1 MTPPISVSDLG
12 VALATRGWK
21 ATICDSREF
30 GKLFPKE
37 ELVDVDPAGYL
48 KCVDGRGSDAV
59 GKQQH
64 GPKMLGGVYGIA
76 LNRGIKT
83 TKELE
88 GICQEVAKAGHVP
101 TVHGD
106 EGGILGC
113 GFCKLW
119 LNGKFADEGG
129 VNAAAP
135 EFTADEGAA
144 AVKSAG
150 GVVENHVAKHTEKY
164 VILNFCPDKTFVP
177 NGKDQRFI
185 VDCWAL
191 GKFNLDITKYALT
204 AAATV
209 EKLNPGQKPCPW
221 KAYIVTPAEPRFGP
235 AEIVGALQGR
245 GWQASIQTKSMNKS
259 QLVPVDPAGYL
270 KCVDGRGSDAKG
282 AQQRGPKML
291 GGVYGIAVNRGVK
304 ELKEIEAIC
313 QEVKAAGHVPTVHGD
328 ESGILGCGF
337 CKLWLNDKFADE
349 AMVNESKPKFD
360 AQAAAVAVE
369 KAGGVVENH
378 VGKHTEKIVYLNFID
393 GMTLEPNALDQRF
406 IVDAWAAGKFGL
418 DIPKYCVTAA
428 ATVEKLNPGQ
438 SPCPWKAV
446 LIVPDDHE
454 DAPKPAPACCTIM

>member
-1 MTPPISVSDLG
+1 MGPCLSTPEAPKVKKIAPKPLRYQQKRLSPEDVKG
-12 VALATRGWK
+12 VLEGRGW
-21 ATICDSREF
+21 
-30 GKLFPKE
+30 
-37 ELVDVDPAGYL
+37 DVSIVTEDKCPVPVVYVQPNGIL
-48 KCVDGRGSDAV
+48 KCVDGRGSDNKDRMA
-59 GKQQH
+59 

-313 QEVKAAGHVPTVHGD
+313 QEVKACRPRPDRPRRRVRHPRLRLLQALAQRQVRRRGHGQRVQ
-328 ESGILGCGF
+328 
-337 CKLWLNDKFADE
+337 
-349 AMVNESKPKFD
+349 
-360 AQAAAVAVE
+360 AQV
-369 KAGGVVENH
+369 
-378 VGKHTEKIVYLNFID
+378 
-393 GMTLEPNALDQRF
+393 
-406 IVDAWAAGKFGL
+406 
-418 DIPKYCVTAA
+418 
-428 ATVEKLNPGQ
+428 
-438 SPCPWKAV
+438 
-446 LIVPDDHE
+446 
-454 DAPKPAPACCTIM
+454 